1 MLLKNG
7 KPAEK
12 IKTRKAAAKQRSEIS
27 ASSFRSVTAADSP
40 NFSIETRVSALNGRL
55 DHVTSQR
62 SRRWEKMCSAVPG
75 RITPCPGRPTSTGDH
90 KEKETKTTKNEKIS
104 PKIPN
109 AFVFL
114 RYLLF
119 KTNSGTA
126 PQAQV
131 PAGCRMPEVTPTI
144 TTKRRSNLTA
154 SLTCLKRNSEA
165 PVRLRSR
172 QAGALQN
179 VYDDLYFTEQPYGL
193 V

>member
-1 MLLKNG
+1 MRVLSDPLLLLIRQIFPLRRAYPLLTGGLIMSPASVAVAG
-7 KPAEK
+7 KKCAPRFPA
-12 IKTRKAAAKQRSEIS
+12 
-27 ASSFRSVTAADSP
+27 
-40 NFSIETRVSALNGRL
+40 G
-55 DHVTSQR
+55 
-62 SRRWEKMCSAVPG
+62 
-75 RITPCPGRPTSTGDH
+75 TPCPGRPTSTGDH

-154 SLTCLKRNSEA
+154 ALTCLKRNSQA

-172 QAGALQN
+172 QAGAPQN